1 MRSAKIRFFALALV
15 LGLSACGGVRWQK
28 AGADDAE
35 LSRDLSAC
43 RRDSQM
49 TFGIAGG
56 QGAMPGMDPRFG
68 PPSGPS
74 QSEQMMQA
82 AQAVNACMR
91 KRGYELVPDKK

>member
-1 MRSAKIRFFALALV
+1 MRRTETRFFAFALV

-28 AGADDAE
+28 AGADAAE
-35 LSRDLSAC
+35 LGRDLSAC
-43 RRDSQM
+43 RRNSQI

-56 QGAMPGMDPRFG
+56 QGALPGVDPRFG
-68 PPSGPS
+68 PPPGPS

-91 KRGYELVPDKK
+91 KRGYELVPEKK